1 MYFTV
6 VLLILISG
14 VLIFISYRISD
25 RKVEE
30 NGVDDSVI
38 KSHEDKINNI
48 IKDSDKQ
55 INENVNAVIEETNDK
70 LSQISNEK
78 IMAVEEFSQSVLENI
93 NKNHQ
98 EVMFL
103 YSMLNDKEEELK
115 KTINNPIKKQ
125 ETKDVVTNQQDR
137 EEITDVAENDEN
149 NHIDEDKINRQINYK
164 LKQVLSENDEMS
176 ENYLKDTDTLDNHN
190 EEIIQLYSQGKSNKE
205 IAKTLGIGTGEVKLV
220 VELYQGVKA

>member
-125 ETKDVVTNQQDR
+125 ETKDVVTNQQD
-137 EEITDVAENDEN
+137 
-149 NHIDEDKINRQINYK
+149 
-164 LKQVLSENDEMS
+164 
-176 ENYLKDTDTLDNHN
+176 
-190 EEIIQLYSQGKSNKE
+190 
-205 IAKTLGIGTGEVKLV
+205 
-220 VELYQGVKA
+220 